1 MTSPRRRRFVIAGS
15 IAAVVLV
22 ASVATG
28 AIVSSVIAADS
39 LNAASTRASA
49 LLERAEGEFRAADSL
64 LEKSHDTLDE
74 SDGRVLDDA
83 PRAAFADLVDTADE
97 ARVAARAELDALDA
111 AVRAAGSTSA
121 LDFGA
126 TDRARAEEL
135 ARAGIPETDRFTAAS
150 ALLEGP
156 RADITLAVAAWTEE
170 QERIVRDRYVNTVWA
185 SGWYPELDAC
195 KGSVD
200 LTARYDGVPTI
211 AEHWSCGGREFPQ
224 EPGTLIT
231 LTGEHSGTYRVEGIQ
246 VILNQATATTD
257 DIPRGFDLVYQT
269 CQNGQSSSMS
279 MTGLTRVGDAVTVES
294 LAGL

>member
-28 AIVSSVIAADS
+28 AIVSSVIAAES
-39 LNAASTRASA
+39 LRAASTDAASV
-49 LLERAEGEFRAADSL
+49 LERAENEFRLADDIV
-64 LEKSHDTLDE
+64 EDARGTLDDSE
-74 SDGRVLDDA
+74 GRVLDVALRDDFTA
-83 PRAAFADLVDTADE
+83 LVDEADGLR
-97 ARVAARAELDALDA
+97 AAARAELDALDA
-111 AVRAAGSTSA
+111 AIREGDSTA
-121 LDFGA
+121 RLDFGA
-126 TDRARAEEL
+126 TDRARAEDL
-135 ARAGIPETDRFTAAS
+135 ARAGVPETDRFVASS
-150 ALLEGP
+150 ALLVEP
-156 RADITLAVAAWTEE
+156 RAAIVLAVDAWTAE
-170 QERIVRDRYVNTVWA
+170 QERIVRERYVNTVWA

-246 VILNQATATTD
+246 VLLNQATATTD
-257 DIPRGFDLVYQT
+257 EIPRGFDLIYQT

-294 LAGL
+294 LSAP